1 MSALVRALVS
11 AKYFFGV
18 ILIIS
23 IGVAAGLLLGT
34 NFHNLGD
41 DPVAAPGGRGSAGS
55 AAPAVLSTIPIATT
69 GDQPLESPF
78 VSVAQKVLPAVVNVD
93 TKRMITYRGFDFDQ
107 SPYGDFFRRLFPE
120 MPDREIEVPTYGSGF
135 IFDQDGHI
143 MTNNHVVRDAQ
154 EIVVTL
160 NDGTEYDAELVG
172 QDPATDVAVIKI
184 DPEKELPALVL
195 GDSDAMRVGDWV
207 VAVGNP
213 FHELEGTLTVGVVSA
228 IGRSDLR
235 IAGGAPIYQKFIQ
248 TDASINFG
256 NSGGPLC
263 NLRGEVIGI
272 NTAIN
277 PSGQG
282 IGFAI
287 PVNLAKKIGKQLMET
302 GEVVRGYLGV
312 LPQQLTEDLAE
323 GMGLEG
329 ETGILVGSVE
339 SDTPAKEAGL
349 EEGDVIVK
357 FDGVKVKDVDEF
369 RMLVADTP
377 VGEDVPVEILRDG
390 KRKNL
395 TVSLARRPQDY
406 AEEQSPRQ
414 EGEDW
419 LGCEVHRVTPDIASE
434 LGIEDEKG
442 VVVVSVRS
450 GSPAESA
457 GLTRGDV
464 IVSVGDAEVSSVR
477 DFEKALADSYKES
490 MSESEG
496 KRRAKPI
503 VFLVERQGRTMFV
516 PIRPPKD

>member
-1 MSALVRALVS
+1 MSALVRALAS

-34 NFHNLGD
+34 NFHNLGE
-41 DPVAAPGGRGSAGS
+41 DPVAAPGVGGSAVGS
-55 AAPAVLSTIPIATT
+55 APAAPSAMPIGTQ
-69 GDQPLESPF
+69 GEEQLESPF

-93 TKRMITYRGFDFDQ
+93 TKRTVTYRGFDFDQ

-120 MPDREIEVPTYGSGF
+120 TPDREVEVPTYGSGF
-135 IFDQDGHI
+135 IFDNDGHI
-143 MTNNHVVRDAQ
+143 MTNNHVVRDAE

-160 NDGTEYDAELVG
+160 SDGTQYDAVLVG
-172 QDPATDVAVIKI
+172 QDAATDVAVIKI
-184 DPEKELPALVL
+184 DPEKDLPALTL

-228 IGRSDLR
+228 MGRSDLR

-248 TDASINFG
+248 TDASINYG

-302 GEVVRGYLGV
+302 GEVVRGYLGI
-312 LPQQLTEDLAE
+312 LPQQLTDDLAE

-339 SDTPAKEAGL
+339 RDTPAMEAGL

-377 VGEDVPVEILRDG
+377 VGEDVPIEVLRGG
-390 KRKNL
+390 KRKDL
-395 TVSLARRPQDY
+395 TVTLSRRPQDY
-406 AEEQSPRQ
+406 AEEQSPDRDN
-414 EGEDW
+414 EDW
-419 LGCEVHRVTPDIASE
+419 LGCEVHRVTEDIARE
-434 LGIEDEKG
+434 LGIQDEKG
-442 VVVVSVRS
+442 VVVVDVRS
-450 GSPAESA
+450 GSPAETA
-457 GLTRGDV
+457 GLARGDV
-464 IVSVGDAEVSSVR
+464 IISVGGTEVSSVA
-477 DFEKALADSYKES
+477 DFNKTLGDSYKES

-516 PIRPPKD
+516 PIRPPKE